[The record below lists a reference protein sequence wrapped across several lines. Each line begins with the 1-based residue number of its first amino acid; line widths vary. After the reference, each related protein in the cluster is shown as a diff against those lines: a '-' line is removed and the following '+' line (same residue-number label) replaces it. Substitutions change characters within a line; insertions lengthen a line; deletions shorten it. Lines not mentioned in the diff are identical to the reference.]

1 MMLTFDSMTND
12 LLARVVERFIFH
24 SGKANSENPLIS
36 ENAAKMC
43 DIEIWEMWALTQG
56 GE

>member
-1 MMLTFDSMTND
+1 MPEYDEVTNN

-36 ENAAKMC
+36 EYAVKMC